1 MLDLKMKRIQVT
13 LKNPENG
20 KLLRLTAVRLK
31 LRTYIFISII
41 LFLMPWAK
49 HFLELH
55 LSLQFH
61 KMVRQ
66 LLGIFQK

>member
-20 KLLRLTAVRLK
+20 KLLRLTTVSIK
-31 LRTYIFISII
+31 LHTIFISII
-41 LFLMPWAK
+41 LFLISWAK
-49 HFLELH
+49 YFLELH

>member
-1 MLDLKMKRIQVT
+1 MPDLKMKRIQGT

-20 KLLRLTAVRLK
+20 KLLRLTAVSIK
-31 LRTYIFISII
+31 LHTIFISII
-41 LFLMPWAK
+41 LFLISWAK
-49 HFLELH
+49 YYLELH